1 MAVLICTAIFEELD
15 MFKILIAEDD
25 INLNRLIDK
34 NLTERGYSVISTRNG
49 KQAKDNFDL
58 HSPDILITDIMMPE
72 MDGFALVKQIKNERP
87 DFPVIMLTAL
97 DAYEDKKLSFE
108 LGADDYVSKP
118 VNFDELALRI
128 NALLR
133 RYSLVTLKDIT
144 HKELRLNYVGK
155 YLTINNN
162 PVDLTKKEFLLL
174 YMLLSTPGRIYSR
187 TQILDEI
194 WGYDSD
200 SQERTVDVHIN
211 KLRERLHNQSV
222 EIITVRGLGYKAVL
236 K

>member
-1 MAVLICTAIFEELD
+1 MAVRICTAIIEELN

-25 INLNRLIDK
+25 INLNRLLDK
-34 NLTERGYSVISTRNG
+34 NLTERGYSVISANNG
-49 KQAKDNFDL
+49 KQAKDCFDL
-58 HSPDILITDIMMPE
+58 HSPDLLITDILMPD
-72 MDGFALVKQIKNERP
+72 MDGFVLVKQIKNERP

-97 DAYEDKKLSFE
+97 DTFEDKKLSFE
-108 LGADDYVSKP
+108 LGADDYISKP

-133 RYSLVTLKDIT
+133 RYKLVTLRDIT
-144 HKELRLNYVGK
+144 HKELRLNYVAK
-155 YLTINNN
+155 CLTINNN

-211 KLRERLHNQSV
+211 KLRERLQNQSV
-222 EIITVRGLGYKAVL
+222 EIVTVRGLGYKAVL
-236 K
+236 I